1 MPIILSGC
9 RFAYIDPMATL
20 FYDKEDRFYREV
32 KIINLKN
39 KKGFDNLSDLDYYKH
54 LPGVFRYDTT
64 LRYQG
69 TLFRFPLRDSAAQ
82 NTNPLSNNCFNSEKI
97 NGLISSFKKEAARML
112 IFLKHVNKIS
122 LEVLDGTE
130 ILDTYTAKV
139 LDGSLKKYKQNR
151 ESFLVS
157 IKREIEKKTFSP
169 HLLAYELIISE
180 LSEFQTRECHYSL
193 SEVFGCQHDGE
204 FMDMIKDTDLAYV
217 PLIGMAYQ
225 LDKPNPGGHIYCGLP
240 LPFSQESLTGLPVH
254 INGYFA
260 LGSDRKDLKW
270 KSISNEKSN
279 DRSVLWNIMLL
290 KRLAPVAYLN
300 LIKFLIGLNLKSC
313 QVYNAWPASHNV
325 NPKWKTFLASLY
337 SQLMTERCIFSHS
350 VETWEIPRKVQFLK
364 SASFKEAEFKVIYL
378 YLESIKHN
386 FAVVPENVF
395 AGIQNPVV
403 MDRSIIQSL
412 VAQNINFYSGLNQ
425 EHQNLLLS
433 YIIHDDEDARKF
445 LGKLPLRMIEDSLV
459 RLTTYSE
466 DKIYLLVEPYTKEF
480 LPNKGKVVDAAFYSE
495 RNIHV
500 LQEIARKGKKI
511 NKQIK

>member
-54 LPGVFRYDTT
+54 LPGVFRYDAT

-82 NTNPLSNNCFNSEKI
+82 NANPLSNNCFNSEKI

-180 LSEFQTRECHYSL
+180 LSEFQTREYHYSL

-240 LPFSQESLTGLPVH
+240 LPFSRESLTGLPVH

-459 RLTTYSE
+459 RLKTYSE

>member
-1 MPIILSGC
+1 
-9 RFAYIDPMATL
+9 
-20 FYDKEDRFYREV
+20 
-32 KIINLKN
+32 
-39 KKGFDNLSDLDYYKH
+39 
-54 LPGVFRYDTT
+54 
-64 LRYQG
+64 
-69 TLFRFPLRDSAAQ
+69 
-82 NTNPLSNNCFNSEKI
+82 
-97 NGLISSFKKEAARML
+97 
-112 IFLKHVNKIS
+112 
-122 LEVLDGTE
+122 
-130 ILDTYTAKV
+130 
-139 LDGSLKKYKQNR
+139 
-151 ESFLVS
+151 
-157 IKREIEKKTFSP
+157 
-169 HLLAYELIISE
+169 
-180 LSEFQTRECHYSL
+180 
-193 SEVFGCQHDGE
+193 
-204 FMDMIKDTDLAYV
+204 
-217 PLIGMAYQ
+217 
-225 LDKPNPGGHIYCGLP
+225 
-240 LPFSQESLTGLPVH
+240 
-254 INGYFA
+254 
-260 LGSDRKDLKW
+260 
-270 KSISNEKSN
+270 
-279 DRSVLWNIMLL
+279 MLL

-433 YIIHDDEDARKF
+433 YIIHDHEDARKF

-466 DKIYLLVEPYTKEF
+466 DKIYLLVKPYTKEF

-500 LQEIARKGKKI
+500 LQEIARKGKKKI
-511 NKQIK
+511 